1 MKKEKRGRQSPAERL
16 YPARDIDVRTR
27 LWRTRFERIKS
38 TKARECLGVNVLV
51 NSKRDQI
58 KANQSFKT

>member
-1 MKKEKRGRQSPAERL
+1 MGGRVLLNLLSRQGYE
-16 YPARDIDVRTR
+16 VRTR

-38 TKARECLGVNVLV
+38 TKTRECLGVNVLV